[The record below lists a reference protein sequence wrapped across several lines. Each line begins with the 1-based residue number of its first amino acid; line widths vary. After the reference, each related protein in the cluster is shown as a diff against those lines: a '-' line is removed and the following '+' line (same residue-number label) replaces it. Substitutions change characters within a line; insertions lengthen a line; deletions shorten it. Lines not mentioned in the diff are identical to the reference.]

1 MSEEN
6 STAVIEEVDVQDN
19 GSSMSVSAN
28 LAPAPDPMDNLA
40 LEVPEKF
47 RNDDPAVQM
56 QNILKSYGEIEKMIG
71 KGGQDVKT
79 EPVQEVT
86 PNTLGEVPDNVGD
99 TTNNDTSGNTDS
111 DASKDTEPDVSK
123 FSQLWDAQEG
133 TLTDEQWADAS
144 KEHGVTVDEAKEF
157 AQWKSDKQQ
166 GVVQDA
172 ITASDSAIYEAVGG
186 NEAYTTMEAWAS
198 EALDVKAIGS
208 LEAMLANPDLA
219 VQGAQVLKS
228 MYDNRANI
236 EPTNSVNAE
245 SSTTS
250 SEGFESE
257 EEMTES
263 MADPLYRTSEKYR
276 RQHRE
281 KMIVYMKKTGQLSK

>member
-6 STAVIEEVDVQDN
+6 NTAVIEEVDVQDN

-40 LEVPEKF
+40 LVMPDKFSNAEDPQQALLKAYSEMEKKF
-47 RNDDPAVQM
+47 SQ
-56 QNILKSYGEIEKMIG
+56 
-71 KGGQDVKT
+71 GGSDVKT
-79 EPVQEVT
+79 EPVQEPTADPV
-86 PNTLGEVPDNVGD
+86 GEVSDNTGDSPSDNTGGD
-99 TTNNDTSGNTDS
+99 TDSTTSET
-111 DASKDTEPDVSK
+111 TEPDVSK

-186 NEAYTTMEAWAS
+186 NEAYTNMEAWAS
-198 EALDVKAIGS
+198 ESLDVKALGS

-228 MYDNRANI
+228 MYDNRSNI
-236 EPTNSVNAE
+236 EPTSSVNAE
-245 SSTTS
+245 SPTTS
-250 SEGFESE
+250 SEGLESE
-257 EEMTES
+257 EEMAES